1 MKFSFDTLF
10 SFMHHL
16 FIVNKGKKKKKIKKS
31 LSAYKITQKHDF
43 SEFN

>member
-16 FIVNKGKKKKKIKKS
+16 FIVNKG
-31 LSAYKITQKHDF
+31 ITQKQHDF